1 MRTLE
6 HHLGA
11 ELFGRRARSV
21 RLNRR
26 GRAYHA
32 AVRRILADIHGAS
45 ERHRREPRRLR
56 IVSVEAV
63 AEKCLVPRL
72 ASFRAAHPG
81 VAVEIETNH
90 RGVDPDR
97 RDFDAW
103 LAYSGE
109 TAAPRPVTR
118 REDTLREET
127 LYEEGLLPVCSPAL
141 FEARGR
147 VASPADLEAWPL
159 LYDLGWD
166 GDSHPTTSRPSKT
179 GVVVGATLVVAR
191 AETLHE
197 MRDGMS

>member
-1 MRTLE
+1 M
-6 HHLGA
+6 
-11 ELFGRRARSV
+11 
-21 RLNRR
+21 
-26 GRAYHA
+26 
-32 AVRRILADIHGAS
+32 RRILADIHGAS

-109 TAAPRPVTR
+109 NAAPRPVTR

-141 FEARGR
+141 FEARGPGR
-147 VASPADLEAWPL
+147 QPRRPGSLAAALRPR
-159 LYDLGWD
+159 LG
-166 GDSHPTTSRPSKT
+166 R
-179 GVVVGATLVVAR
+179 R
-191 AETLHE
+191 
-197 MRDGMS
+197 